1 MLQENWVKILGK
13 LIRCITSEGAI
24 MVSAVDSTDIVAQA
38 EKIHQSSAVVTAA
51 LGRMLTAASMM
62 GNMLKGK
69 DNSIS
74 IKIDG
79 GGPAGALT
87 VAADSTGNV
96 RGYAQNSVVEIPL
109 KPNGKLDVSGAVG
122 TDGSLYVVKDLS
134 LKEAYN
140 GFVPIVSGEI
150 AEDITSYY
158 ATSEQIPT
166 VCALG
171 VLVNTDLSVKKAGGY
186 ILQLLPFT
194 EDEIIDK
201 LEENLKKVKPVT
213 QLLDEGFDI
222 EDIVRDVLQGFDVE
236 VIYSQEVEY
245 KCKCSREKVGATL
258 QGLGAEELNDM
269 LKEMPSVDVKCH
281 FCNTTYSF
289 DKNDIEKILKK
300 IEKI

>member
-1 MLQENWVKILGK
+1 
-13 LIRCITSEGAI
+13 
-24 MVSAVDSTDIVAQA
+24 MVSAVDSTDIVAKA
-38 EKIHQSSAVVTAA
+38 EQIHSTSAVMTAA

-62 GNMLKGK
+62 GNMLKGEK
-69 DNSIS
+69 SSIS
-74 IKIDG
+74 LKIDG
-79 GGPAGALT
+79 NGPAGAIT

-96 RGYAQNSVVEIPL
+96 RGYAQNPVVEIPL

-122 TDGSLYVVKDLS
+122 TDGNLYIVKDLGM
-134 LKEAYN
+134 KEPYN

-171 VLVNTDLSVKKAGGY
+171 VLVNPDLTVKKAGGY

-194 EDEIIDK
+194 EDEIITK
-201 LEENLKKVKPVT
+201 IEQNLARVKPVT
-213 QLLDEGFDI
+213 QLLDEGMDI

-236 VIYSQEVEY
+236 VIYEQQVEY
-245 KCKCSREKVGATL
+245 KCKCARDKVEATL
-258 QGLGAEELNDM
+258 QGLGAKELT
-269 LKEMPSVDVKCH
+269 EMAADLPSVDVKCH

-289 DKNDIEKILKK
+289 TKNDIEKILKK
-300 IEKI
+300 IEKN

>member
-1 MLQENWVKILGK
+1 MGK
-13 LIRCITSEGAI
+13 LIRCITSEGAV
-24 MVSAVDSTDIVAQA
+24 MVSAVDSTDIVAKA
-38 EKIHQSSAVVTAA
+38 EEIHSTSAVMTAA

-62 GNMLKGK
+62 GNMLKGEK
-69 DNSIS
+69 SSIS
-74 IKIDG
+74 LKIDG
-79 GGPAGALT
+79 NGPAGAIT

-96 RGYAQNSVVEIPL
+96 RGYAQNPVVEIPF

-122 TDGSLYVVKDLS
+122 TDGNLYIVKDLGM
-134 LKEAYN
+134 KEPYN

-171 VLVNTDLSVKKAGGY
+171 VLVNPDLTVKKAGGY

-194 EDEIIDK
+194 EDEIITK
-201 LEENLKKVKPVT
+201 IEQNLARVKPVT
-213 QLLDEGFDI
+213 QLLDEGMDI

-236 VIYSQEVEY
+236 VIYEQEVEY
-245 KCKCSREKVGATL
+245 KCKCAKEKVEATL
-258 QGLGAEELNDM
+258 QGLGAKELS
-269 LKEMPSVDVKCH
+269 EMAADLPSVDVKCH

-289 DKNDIEKILKK
+289 TKSDVEKILKK
-300 IEKI
+300 IEKN

>member
-1 MLQENWVKILGK
+1 MGK
-13 LIRCITSEGAI
+13 LIRCITSEGAV
-24 MVSAVDSTDIVAQA
+24 MVSAVDSTDIVAKA
-38 EKIHQSSAVVTAA
+38 EEIHSTSAVMTAA

-62 GNMLKGK
+62 GNMLKGEK
-69 DNSIS
+69 SSIS
-74 IKIDG
+74 LKIDG
-79 GGPAGALT
+79 NGPAGGIT

-96 RGYAQNSVVEIPL
+96 RGYAQNPVVEIPF

-122 TDGSLYVVKDLS
+122 TDGNLYIVKDLGM
-134 LKEAYN
+134 KEPYN

-171 VLVNTDLSVKKAGGY
+171 VLVNPDLTVKKAGGY

-194 EDEIIDK
+194 EDEIITK
-201 LEENLKKVKPVT
+201 IEQNLARVKPVT
-213 QLLDEGFDI
+213 QLLDEGMDI

-236 VIYSQEVEY
+236 VIYEQEVEY
-245 KCKCSREKVGATL
+245 KCKCAKEKVEATL
-258 QGLGAEELNDM
+258 QGLGAKELS
-269 LKEMPSVDVKCH
+269 EMAADLPSVDVKCH

-289 DKNDIEKILKK
+289 SKNDIEKILKK
-300 IEKI
+300 IKKNA